1 MDFLAYANGKND
13 LFDIANYLNISV
25 GEVLLTF
32 ETLKINKLLTF
43 KKMKII
49 IGLQARTNSKRLP
62 GKVFK
67 KINDKPLLSFV
78 IDRLKNKTF

>member
-1 MDFLAYANGKND
+1 MSRKDKKMKNFRINLDFLAYANGKND

-43 KKMKII
+43 KK
-49 IGLQARTNSKRLP
+49 
-62 GKVFK
+62 
-67 KINDKPLLSFV
+67 
-78 IDRLKNKTF
+78 